1 MTRLNRPSSGSA
13 AAAKPQPAARKTKP
27 RNVGDWRRV
36 ADSLQ
41 TDIIL
46 GRLYPRERLVEDEF
60 MRRFDTSRHAVR
72 SAFDE
77 MQRSGL
83 IEREANRG
91 AWVRSYPVQ
100 EIEELFELQETLEA
114 QAILRMPFP
123 VAPAVIARLEALQL
137 AHEDA
142 GKRDQPLEILRA
154 NREFHEVLFG
164 ACGSAR
170 LAEAIRGYALMTDP
184 IRMRRIPD
192 AAWRKEAATHHRQ
205 MIDALRDADRER
217 LARLCRAHI
226 EPTKLYYLT
235 KHPTGVQNMR
245 D

>member
-1 MTRLNRPSSGSA
+1 MTRLTGTSSRSGA
-13 AAAKPQPAARKTKP
+13 VAKAQPALRKTKP

-46 GRLYPRERLVEDEF
+46 GRLFPRERLVEDEL

-100 EIEELFELQETLEA
+100 EVEELFELQETLEA
-114 QAILRMPFP
+114 QAIRRMPLP
-123 VAPAVIARLEALQL
+123 VGAEVISRLKVLQQ
-137 AHEDA
+137 AHEAA
-142 GKRDQPLEILRA
+142 GKSDQPLEIFRA

-164 ACGSAR
+164 ACGSTR

-192 AAWRKEAATHHRQ
+192 AAWRKEAAKHHRQ

-226 EPTKLYYLT
+226 EPTKLYYLAQ
-235 KHPTGVQNMR
+235 HATGLQKTDN
-245 D
+245 